1 MSRYHRCWVGK
12 RMPTSEWYRTF
23 QFPADSDEFF
33 PGGIAVNEQRTAR
46 CRNWEILRAITVL
59 KTKYTHKSFYLRID
73 YLNWIK
79 ELKKL
84 KSFKHGDYLLLTVQY
99 RVSMFWYRFYL
110 SFFFFLGKILFILL
124 LFMFIFLYNNNH
136 GGASNWTRQYNFNS
150 FVFQIQTNGKPSAR
164 IFLLEI
170 LL

>member
-1 MSRYHRCWVGK
+1 MVIIYCSLF
-12 RMPTSEWYRTF
+12 S
-23 QFPADSDEFF
+23 
-33 PGGIAVNEQRTAR
+33 I
-46 CRNWEILRAITVL
+46 
-59 KTKYTHKSFYLRID
+59 
-73 YLNWIK
+73 
-79 ELKKL
+79 
-84 KSFKHGDYLLLTVQY
+84 
-99 RVSMFWYRFYL
+99 VSLCFGTDFIYP
-110 SFFFFLGKILFILL
+110 FFFFLGKILFILL